1 MERKLV
7 TIRRVDQVWKHPGA
21 DRLDLLQV
29 GGWQLVSGI
38 GNFQPG
44 DLCVYHE
51 IDCFLPISHPAYAD
65 LTKTAVKWT
74 DLTGVEREGHRLKT
88 VKLRGEVSQGYALK
102 PELFPELMQLDAPLN
117 HTVLESLLD
126 NGTAFE
132 TDLATLLGVVKW
144 EKIVPMGG
152 SAKGSFPSHTPKTDE
167 ERIQNLFNKFGNR
180 GEMRVFEY
188 TNAVGDV
195 IKVEKPYEFCRDD
208 EWEVTVKLDGTSMT
222 VFRRD
227 DEFGVCS
234 RNNELVET
242 DENAF
247 WKTTHE
253 LKLRER
259 MNQLGRN
266 LSLQGELYGPGIQG
280 NLDKLPKLGFYVF
293 NVFDIDRH
301 KYLTRPERM
310 QVIEDLN
317 KIVLEDDGF
326 GRVDLVPT
334 VAVGRKFD
342 FPTVQDVLAYA
353 EGQSIAPGTK
363 REGVVFKSL
372 QDPDVSFK
380 VISNSYLLK
389 HDA

>member
-7 TIRRVDQVWKHPGA
+7 TIRRVDEVWKHPGA
-21 DRLDLLQV
+21 DRLDLLRV
-29 GGWQLVSGI
+29 GGWQLVSQI

-51 IDCFLPISHPAYAD
+51 IDSFLPISHPAYAD
-65 LTKTAVKWT
+65 LTKTAVKWK

-102 PELFPELMQLDAPLN
+102 PDLFPELRANTGMHPEGN
-117 HTVLESLLD
+117 LLQHL
-126 NGTAFE
+126 TATGKLFDY
-132 TDLATLLGVVKW
+132 DLAEDLGVVKW
-144 EKIVPMGG
+144 EKSVPMGG
-152 SAKGSFPSHTPKTDE
+152 AAKGSFPSHTPKTDE

-180 GEMRVFEY
+180 GEMFVSEY
-188 TNAVGDV
+188 QNAAGEKIV
-195 IKVEKPYEFCRDD
+195 VEKPYPLCREDD
-208 EWEVTVKLDGTSMT
+208 WEVTIKLDGSSMT

-247 WKTTHE
+247 WKTAHE

-259 MNQLGRN
+259 MNLLGLN
-266 LSLQGELYGPGIQG
+266 LSLQGELCGPGIQS
-280 NLDKLPKLGFYVF
+280 NTDKLPKLGFYVY
-293 NVFDIDRH
+293 NIYEINRSR
-301 KYLTRPERM
+301 YLTRVERSA
-310 QVIEDLN
+310 
-317 KIVLEDDGF
+317 VLKELELLDGTAPP
-326 GRVDLVPT
+326 LLEVPFLE
-334 VAVGRKFD
+334 VRKFD
-342 FPTVQDVLAYA
+342 FATIQEALAYA
-353 EGQSIAPGTK
+353 EGPSLNPQVK

-372 QDPDVSFK
+372 QSPDTSFK
-380 VISNSYLLK
+380 IISNSYLLK